1 MSVLKGRLVTL
12 IGGSGFFGT
21 HVAQALLE
29 RGARLRVAAR
39 NPKEAFSLRPLANLG
54 QIQFARCDITNEA
67 SLNAVI
73 DGADAVVNLVG
84 AFSGNLDAIMGRGA
98 GDVARIA
105 AEKGCSAMAHVS
117 AIGADVSSDIPYQK
131 YKGVG
136 EREVLEA
143 FPGATILRPSIL
155 FGSDDNFL
163 NMFGGLIS
171 ALPVLPVF
179 APDAKLQPLFVDDAA
194 EAVVAALEDPAKH
207 GGKTYEIAGPEVVTM
222 LEINERIAKAQN
234 RDRHFVAL
242 PDMVGS
248 AMATVSGFLPGAP
261 INSDQYA
268 MLAQGNVASGD
279 MPGLSR
285 LGVQPRPMSLFLDRW
300 MVRYRRHG
308 RFTDDR
314 VA

>member
-39 NPKEAFSLRPLANLG
+39 NPKDAFSLRPLANLG
-54 QIQFARCDITNEA
+54 QIQFARADITNEA

-84 AFSGNLDAIMGRGA
+84 AFSGNLNAIMGTGA

-105 AEKGCSAMAHVS
+105 AGKGCSAMVHIS
-117 AIGADVSSDIPYQK
+117 AIGADPNSSIDYQK
-131 YKGVG
+131 FKGEG
-136 EREVLEA
+136 EIRVLDA
-143 FPGATILRPSIL
+143 FPTATILRPSIL

-171 ALPVLPVF
+171 SMPVLPVF
-179 APDAKLQPLFVDDAA
+179 APDAKLQPLYVDDAA
-194 EAVVAALEDPAKH
+194 EAVVSALEDPGKH
-207 GGKTYEIAGPEVVTM
+207 GGKTYEIAGPETVTM
-222 LEINERIAKAQN
+222 MELNERIAAAQGRN
-234 RDRHFVAL
+234 RHFVPL

-248 AMATVSGFLPGAP
+248 GIASISGFIPGAP

-268 MLAQGNVASGD
+268 MLSQGNTASGD
-279 MPGLSR
+279 MPGLMK
-285 LGVQPRPMSLFLDRW
+285 LGIQPRPMSLFLERW
-300 MVRYRRHG
+300 MVRYRKHG
-308 RFTDDR
+308 RFSDDR
-314 VA
+314 DI